1 MSDFSV
7 QALLRQL
14 PYFANV
20 DDTIIAHIAAQ
31 AVRRTF
37 QADEAI
43 FWEGDASAGLCTV
56 EYGRIKAYKVSPDG
70 HEYILRFF
78 GPGDSFNELAA
89 LDGAANAVNTMAMT
103 EASVW
108 VIDTAVFTQVLQED
122 HQLCLAV
129 LRGLVGRVRHIVG
142 RMEDLAL
149 RPVTARLANFLL
161 QQAGATSADLAH
173 PAITRTLIA
182 NHLAPPPES
191 ISRSLR
197 VLEQAG
203 AIRFDRQQIFILDS
217 NILRD
222 QAHL

>member
-1 MSDFSV
+1 MPNFSV
-7 QALLRQL
+7 SALLRQL
-14 PYFANV
+14 PYFAPV
-20 DDTIIAHIAAQ
+20 DDAFIGQLAAQ
-31 AVRRTF
+31 AVHRTF
-37 QADEAI
+37 QPDEAI
-43 FWEGDASAGLCTV
+43 FWEGEASAGLCVV

-78 GPGDSFNELAA
+78 GPGDTFNELAA
-89 LDGAANAVNTMAMT
+89 LDGAANPVNTMAMT

-108 VIDTAVFTQVLQED
+108 VIDTAVFTAALQED

-161 QQAGATSADLAH
+161 NHEEPASANLSH

-182 NHLAPPPES
+182 NHLATTPES

-203 AIRFDRQQIFILDS
+203 AIRFDRQQILIVDL

-222 QAHL
+222 QAKL

>member
-7 QALLRQL
+7 STLLRQL
-14 PYFANV
+14 PYFAQV
-20 DDTIIAHIAAQ
+20 ADDFINHLATQ
-31 AVRRTF
+31 AVHRTF
-37 QADEAI
+37 QPDEAI
-43 FWEGDASAGLCTV
+43 FWEGEPSAGLCAV

-89 LDGAANAVNTMAMT
+89 LDGAANPVNTMAMT

-108 VIDTAVFTQVLQED
+108 MIHTAVFTAALQED

-161 QQAGATSADLAH
+161 NHAEAASADLTH

-182 NHLAPPPES
+182 NHLATTPES

-203 AIRFDRQQIFILDS
+203 AIRFDRQQILIVALD
-217 NILRD
+217 ILRD
-222 QAHL
+222 QAKL